1 MQDQGDV
8 VSGLV
13 DAVQSLEVQTLPVG
27 RVDTVDVADAGC
39 QEVDAQ
45 IGDLC
50 ALRRI
55 CDLASAHDAV
65 LDAADGTD
73 LSFDAQA
80 LGMCQSDQLLG
91 LLHVLFNG
99 VVAAVEHDGRETG
112 FHAGL
117 AAFVGA
123 VVQMQSNGNGD
134 PHGIDHCADHRSNGL
149 ETGHVLTG
157 TLGDA
162 QDDRALHLLA
172 GGQHSLGPLQ
182 VVDVELG
189 HTVVAVACLDEHF
202 GCIYQHYS
210 LPPQI
215 HIIGVKSRLRM
226 RLCVSLNEPVRLVYP
241 KQTIKSIQIFNMVSR
256 SSK

>member
-1 MQDQGDV
+1 M
-8 VSGLV
+8 SGLV

-50 ALRRI
+50 ALRRV

-91 LLHVLFNG
+91 LLHVLLNG

-149 ETGHVLTG
+149 ETGHVLAG

-162 QDDRALHLLA
+162 QDDGALHLLA